1 VAVLSSFI
9 LSIFALV
16 GLQLYMG
23 VLRQKCIP
31 TYESFLNN
39 SNIGFNMSYK
49 FYQKSMENESMLR
62 NCLLRYL
69 FFILL
74 QLIGIKTMEIMFF
87 VVMQVEVQN
96 VLMVMFAGKIEASI
110 LILDIQGRLSFL
122 FILIYVG
129 IVLIITVGLCL
140 RVFD

>member
-1 VAVLSSFI
+1 MAVLSSFI

>member
-49 FYQKSMENESMLR
+49 SYQKSMENESILR
-62 NCLLRYL
+62 NYLLRYL

-96 VLMVMFAGKIEASI
+96 VLMVMFVGKIEASI
-110 LILDIQGRLSFL
+110 LILDIQGRFSFI